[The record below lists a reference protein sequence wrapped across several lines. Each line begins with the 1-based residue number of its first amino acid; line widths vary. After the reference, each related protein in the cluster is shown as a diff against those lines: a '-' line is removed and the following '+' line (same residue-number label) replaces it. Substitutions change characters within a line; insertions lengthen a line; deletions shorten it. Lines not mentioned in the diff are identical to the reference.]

1 MDSQPLHPC
10 CPKQKWCMECS
21 NQEAKTLQL
30 DPHEVRAHILW
41 MDQEQN
47 MKSLQPIAIPSDIP
61 LAPSDIL
68 QVIRCTCSSETH
80 CKSSQCGCNRAKL
93 VCTMFCTCQNLTAC
107 YNEQIS
113 TSWIGQH
120 RCKLS
125 ALVVEALCQKLG
137 KLYHNYPND
146 VWASS
151 AFLKHIESIWNWIGN
166 VHHP

>member
-1 MDSQPLHPC
+1 
-10 CPKQKWCMECS
+10 
-21 NQEAKTLQL
+21 
-30 DPHEVRAHILW
+30 
-41 MDQEQN
+41 

-68 QVIRCTCSSETH
+68 QVIRCTSSSETH
-80 CKSSQCGCNRAKL
+80 FKSSQCGCNRAKL

-107 YNEQIS
+107 YNKQIS
-113 TSWIGQH
+113 TSWIEQH
-120 RCKLS
+120 RCELS

-151 AFLKHIESIWNWIGN
+151 PFWSILRAFGIELVMYITHRFRYWVVAVFLKFCWQNEWLDDYCKPHKHDHWGLICITIMWWWNS
-166 VHHP
+166 P